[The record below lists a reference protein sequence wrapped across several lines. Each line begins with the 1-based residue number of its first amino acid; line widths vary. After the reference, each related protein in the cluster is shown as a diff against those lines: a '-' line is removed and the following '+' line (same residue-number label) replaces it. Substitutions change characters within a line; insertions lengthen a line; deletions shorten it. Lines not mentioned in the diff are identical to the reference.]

1 MRRFA
6 VAVLAVA
13 SLVAVAVTS
22 CKQGEGERCQR
33 ESDCSGGL
41 VCNQATGLCQS
52 SQSGADGNIQPDAS
66 IDGPDAPEVPDADID
81 AEPVDAEP
89 DAETVAP

>member
-1 MRRFA
+1 MRRLA
-6 VAVLAVA
+6 VAVLVVA
-13 SLVAVAVTS
+13 SLVAGAITS

-52 SQSGADGNIQPDAS
+52 SQSGADGNIQPDANMT
-66 IDGPDAPEVPDADID
+66 IDGPDAEVPDAQ
-81 AEPVDAEP
+81 VDAEP
-89 DAETVAP
+89 DAEIDATIAP